1 MEPMA
6 ETRKRESKIR
16 PKFETE
22 EEAERFV
29 KNVQE
34 TGEPETG
41 NDTLG
46 TNPEPKRPAFDRS

>member
-1 MEPMA
+1 MA
-6 ETRKRESKIR
+6 ESKKRESKIR
-16 PKFETE
+16 PQLETE

-46 TNPEPKRPAFDRS
+46 TSPDAERPKSDRS

>member
-1 MEPMA
+1 MA
-6 ETRKRESKIR
+6 ENKKRESKIR
-16 PKFETE
+16 PKLDTE

-46 TNPEPKRPAFDRS
+46 TNPDRERPDSDRN

>member
-1 MEPMA
+1 MTA
-6 ETRKRESKIR
+6 ETKKRESKIR
-16 PKFETE
+16 PKLETE

-46 TNPEPKRPAFDRS
+46 TKPVPERPASDRS